1 MAALDAYAT
10 DLPGARAAT
19 VNLVILDPVSGH
31 LSYMTAGHPLPL
43 VVATD
48 GSCRRLPA
56 AGGGPLGTGS
66 AHPAG
71 HDRLEV
77 GEMIVLYSDGIVGG
91 RA

>member
-1 MAALDAYAT
+1 M
-10 DLPGARAAT
+10 
-19 VNLVILDPVSGH
+19 ILDPVSGH

-77 GEMIVLYSDGIVGG
+77 GEMIVLYSDGIVERPGLTPS
-91 RA
+91 RAPPNSPRPSRTPR